1 MSLHRI
7 ETLERRDET
16 IFAAIKKMEDKF
28 DAKLD
33 LILFQI
39 QKIAV
44 LEANHENH
52 QLGMQRAFSRIED
65 LEHQAR
71 DLQAFRNQTHGMAKM
86 AWILWTALGVSVA
99 GVIVKIFR

>member
-16 IFAAIKKMEDKF
+16 IFSAIKKMEDKF

-44 LEANHENH
+44 LEANHQNH
-52 QLGMQRAFSRIED
+52 QAGMERAFSRIEA
-65 LEHQAR
+65 LEDQSR
-71 DLQAFRNQTHGMAKM
+71 ELQAFKNQTSGMARM
-86 AWILWTALGVSVA
+86 AWVLWTALGVSVA
-99 GVIVKIFR
+99 GIIVKILG